1 MSVRSDAT
9 PAKKAYPLAVDR
21 RRRYLFSRFKLEEKK
36 ILELGALDMPT
47 FEPHE
52 ASVDY
57 MDYYSDD
64 EFREMAAK
72 GGLSRPLENLVSVS
86 HVAKEKYFASRIAD
100 RYDLAI
106 AAHVI
111 EHIPDPITWL
121 SELSELLTQDGC
133 IFLAIPDRRF
143 TLDYLRH
150 ESTAVDLL
158 RNFHAGLTSPDL
170 YTVADFLYFKRNIR
184 GHDVWRTPEVV
195 AERVAEAAMTLPAAF
210 AQAERALASGS
221 EHANVHCNVFSH
233 PTFAELW
240 KGIAQ
245 TGIVDLELRELGDVQ
260 RDGNEF
266 WALLRKRP
274 TVQAKARRASRGRKF
289 RSGRN
294 GVLFLDND
302 TNGTIAQMTG
312 EAPLSKM
319 ELGKWERVILSRDL
333 LLRDA
338 GAAYA
343 FVIAPAKEAVLSD
356 HLPEGV
362 KLSDNRPAIQLQES
376 KRISRVVRYPI
387 DILRGLG
394 LDSFPKGESHWT
406 DLAGLEVVRSI
417 LAPFAQPLGL
427 RLPDLRD
434 FDRVSEG
441 LVGDLSV
448 HAQIYEP
455 EQVTR
460 LRPRLQGYRTVSNNH
475 KPNRGNVIVTENP
488 AITTGTAVF
497 FRDSFTQNMI
507 PFFAS
512 AFSRCVFVWNP
523 FVDYDLVEKEKPVL
537 VLNIMAERFLPVVP
551 DDVNKFSWEQVELMR
566 RSLG

>member
-1 MSVRSDAT
+1 MSAKSPAE

-21 RRRYLFSRFKLEEKK
+21 RRRYLFSRFKLAGRKV
-36 ILELGALDMPT
+36 LELGALDMPT

-52 ASVDY
+52 ANVDY

-64 EFREMAAK
+64 EFREMAAR

-86 HVAKEKYFASRIAD
+86 HVVKDKYFASRVLD
-100 RYDLAI
+100 RYDLVI

-121 SELSELLTQDGC
+121 SELSELLTPEGC

-143 TLDYLRH
+143 TLDYLRR
-150 ESTAVDLL
+150 ESTAVDLVH
-158 RNFHAGLTSPDL
+158 NFHAGLTSPDL
-170 YTVADFLYFKRNIR
+170 YTVTDFLYFKRNIR
-184 GHDVWRTPEVV
+184 GHEVWRTPEVV
-195 AERVAEAAMTLPAAF
+195 EERIAEASMTLPAAF

-221 EHANVHCNVFSH
+221 EHANVHCSVFSH

-240 KGIAQ
+240 RGVAQ
-245 TGIVDLELRELGDVQ
+245 TGIVDLELRELADVQ

-266 WALLRKRP
+266 WALLCKRP
-274 TVQAKARRASRGRKF
+274 TVEAKARRATRRRKF
-289 RSGRN
+289 RSGRD

-312 EAPLSKM
+312 ESPLDKA
-319 ELGKWERVILSRDL
+319 ELGKWERVILSREL

-343 FVIAPAKEAVLSD
+343 FVIAPAKEAVLKC

-362 KLSDNRPAIQLQES
+362 RLSDNRPAIQLQQS
-376 KRISRVVRYPI
+376 GRVARVVKYPV
-387 DILRGLG
+387 DVLRGLG
-394 LDSFPKGESHWT
+394 LGSFPKGESHWT
-406 DLAGLEVVRSI
+406 DVAGLEVARSI
-417 LAPFAQPLGL
+417 LAPFAEPLGL
-427 RLPDLRD
+427 RLPDAGD

-460 LRPRLQGYRTVSNNH
+460 LRLKRQDYRVISNNH

-488 AITTGTAVF
+488 SVRTGTAVL

-523 FVDYDLVEKEKPVL
+523 FVDYDLVEEERPVL

-551 DDVNKFSWEQVELMR
+551 DDVNKFSWEQVEIMR